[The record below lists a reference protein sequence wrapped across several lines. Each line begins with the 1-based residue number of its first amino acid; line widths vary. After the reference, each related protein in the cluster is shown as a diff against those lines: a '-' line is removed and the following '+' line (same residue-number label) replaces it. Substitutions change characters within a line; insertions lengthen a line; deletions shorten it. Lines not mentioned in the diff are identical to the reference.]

1 MIYLIKIVSRTHKEP
16 LQLNHKKWLKLNM
29 GKASEQ
35 TSLQRR
41 YTNGPQAHEKIFN
54 SISHQG
60 NENETNEIPP
70 QRNR

>member
-1 MIYLIKIVSRTHKEP
+1 
-16 LQLNHKKWLKLNM
+16 M

-41 YTNGPQAHEKIFN
+41 YTNGPQAHENIFN
-54 SISHQG
+54 SINHQG

-70 QRNR
+70 HTYLDDYNQRNR